1 MRERVQKGQEGSFL
15 LRWSKHMQTFLSH
28 WTQPENLT
36 RILRT
41 VVWGLW
47 KVNVTGLPRTTDWS
61 WCSCFSSGLN
71 SHSPKPGSKHGGCG
85 VGVEGWGAGRKTPW
99 RKPLVLAY
107 KAERATPKIQRDW
120 RKVFCFLSFLLNSL
134 APQLPINLW
143 QEQRRSKSGW
153 EQKSRSQNRQ
163 RVHFLSI
170 SASVTPRGQGQNL
183 LLFLFFPVAVAQ
195 LWKWAVSHLK
205 WEASGQRTKMRNPR
219 QLESTGTKVKRE
231 IRKAIPWSF
240 LWTLGLTPSYTGCS
254 LADQRLFDW
263 CPWAADF
270 CSGPRLT
277 TESRT
282 YETNP
287 KSTSWTWKLNWLW
300 NIAQKEI

>member
-71 SHSPKPGSKHGGCG
+71 SHSPKPGSKHRGCG

-143 QEQRRSKSGW
+143 QEQRRSKRGW

-163 RVHFLSI
+163 SVHFLSI
-170 SASVTPRGQGQNL
+170 SALWLQEGRDKICC
-183 LLFLFFPVAVAQ
+183 FFCFFPL
-195 LWKWAVSHLK
+195 LWHSCGSGQFLTWNGRLLARGLK
-205 WEASGQRTKMRNPR
+205 WGTPGNWKVRGRKWKGRSGKQFHEVFYELLGSPHHIPDAHWQTKDF
-219 QLESTGTKVKRE
+219 STGVHGR
-231 IRKAIPWSF
+231 
-240 LWTLGLTPSYTGCS
+240 
-254 LADQRLFDW
+254 Q
-263 CPWAADF
+263 
-270 CSGPRLT
+270 
-277 TESRT
+277 
-282 YETNP
+282 
-287 KSTSWTWKLNWLW
+287 TS
-300 NIAQKEI
+300 AQVPD